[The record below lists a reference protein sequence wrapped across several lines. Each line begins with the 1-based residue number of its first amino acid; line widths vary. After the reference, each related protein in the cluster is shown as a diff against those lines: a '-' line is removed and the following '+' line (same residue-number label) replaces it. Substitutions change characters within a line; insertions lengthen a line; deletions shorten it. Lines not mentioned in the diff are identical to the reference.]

1 MARTDARLELR
12 KARKATAALE
22 LNPLLVVRYV
32 AVLQGTSL
40 PPSLA
45 CSPGLVLPA
54 VLQGQSAAPD
64 LATAPG
70 LIHPGHLTAE
80 LAAPVAFVSATVVIE
95 ATLASTTRA
104 VLHDF
109 EAGYDINVYRGPSH
123 TSAGDWDR
131 AALVTTAVASD
142 WQRPALTPA
151 TCRGDWQE
159 AVALMAVVV
168 DLCEQLPR
176 HHEPVRG
183 LFDEALP
190 LNASHGQ
197 GFDSLPPGHAVTRSL
212 WVEGAPVS
220 RWQVNGY
227 RNPPRQDKVWQ
238 PGSWQQGA
246 PQGATLS
253 GQQWQLGL
261 PLHKGWLERWEEAMQ
276 PPWGTSP
283 PPKPPIKPER
293 PDKRTKV
300 LAFGRQRADARLEFV
315 WYPDHTVVIPT
326 RRVYFVINSAT
337 IKRLSDGMLIPAET
351 ASIELDADSWAWQF
365 SAQLPLIE
373 HAQAAD
379 NQEIEILI
387 NGHRWVFKAE
397 KWSDTSAF
405 NQQSATISGRSLTA
419 YLSSSYV
426 VPASDTEANARTMAQ
441 LAEQQLPT
449 GWTLDWQAANW
460 LVPGNTW
467 TFENETPISAI
478 QRLAEAAG
486 AFVRP
491 DMAAKAITVKPRY
504 PALPWHLASTAPDVV
519 IPHSIMVTKGRQRDR
534 GKQVNGV
541 WVDSGGN
548 VLGPCLVKRQGSG
561 ADRLLPAQMN
571 PLMVD
576 TDGIRAFGSALLAE
590 AGPRSDDDIELPL
603 SEDTGLLLP
612 GLLAATPDGK
622 GYVRGIRVTATWSDQ
637 GGLDVTQSI
646 NIERPEV

>member
-22 LNPLLVVRYV
+22 LNPLLVVRYE

-45 CSPGLVLPA
+45 CSPRLVLPSL
-54 VLQGQSAAPD
+54 LQGQSTAPV
-64 LATAPG
+64 LATSAG
-70 LIHPGHLTAE
+70 LVHPGHLSAE
-80 LAAPVAFVSATVVIE
+80 LAAPVAVISATVVIE

-151 TCRGDWQE
+151 TCPGDWQE
-159 AVALMAVVV
+159 AGPLMAVVV
-168 DLCEQLPR
+168 DLSEQLPR

-220 RWQVNGY
+220 RWQVSGY

-293 PDKRTKV
+293 PDKRTKALV
-300 LAFGRQRADARLEFV
+300 FGRQRADARLEFV
-315 WYPDHTVVIPT
+315 WFGQAHIVIPT
-326 RRVYFVINSAT
+326 RRVYLVSNAASIV
-337 IKRLSDGMLIPAET
+337 RVRDGTDIPT
-351 ASIELDADSWAWQF
+351 TSLSIELDTDSWAWQF
-365 SAQLPLIE
+365 TAQIPRI
-373 HAQAAD
+373 AAAEMTD
-379 NQEIEILI
+379 EEEVSIHV
-387 NGHRWVFKAE
+387 NG
-397 KWSDTSAF
+397 
-405 NQQSATISGRSLTA
+405 QQWDCVCDGWQSSQSFARESATLTGRSRTA
-419 YLSSSYV
+419 YLSPTHVLAQSVSESS
-426 VPASDTEANARTMAQ
+426 AATMAQ
-441 LAEQQLPT
+441 LAQALLPL
-449 GWTLDWQAANW
+449 GWTLDWQAPDW
-460 LVPGNTW
+460 LVPGGFFSLDNQ
-467 TFENETPISAI
+467 TPIEAI
-478 QRLAEAAG
+478 KYLAEAAG
-486 AFVRP
+486 GFVLPHQR
-491 DMAAKAITVKPRY
+491 DRHLVIKPRY
-504 PALPWHLASTAPDVV
+504 PTVPWQLDGALADVAIPRAIITTLGSDFQPGQAANGIYVSGGHQGINGRVLRQGTAGDRQAPAITHPLMCDVV
-519 IPHSIMVTKGRQRDR
+519 AARAQ
-534 GKQVNGV
+534 GV
-541 WVDSGGN
+541 VGLAKTMPRRTQTIQLPLS
-548 VLGPCLVKRQGSG
+548 
-561 ADRLLPAQMN
+561 ADTGLILP
-571 PLMVD
+571 
-576 TDGIRAFGSALLAE
+576 GALLAVDGWKGFNRGVRV
-590 AGPRSDDDIELPL
+590 AVELQGRAMTVRQQL
-603 SEDTGLLLP
+603 S
-612 GLLAATPDGK
+612 
-622 GYVRGIRVTATWSDQ
+622 V
-637 GGLDVTQSI
+637 
-646 NIERPEV
+646 ERFV

>member
-22 LNPLLVVRYV
+22 LNPLLVVRYE

-54 VLQGQSAAPD
+54 LLQGQSAAPV
-64 LATAPG
+64 LATSAG
-70 LIHPGHLTAE
+70 LVHPGHLSAE
-80 LAAPVAFVSATVVIE
+80 LAAPVPVVSATVVIE

-151 TCRGDWQE
+151 TCPGDWQE
-159 AVALMAVVV
+159 AGALMAVVV
-168 DLCEQLPR
+168 DLNEQLPR

-183 LFDEALP
+183 LFDEALA

-220 RWQVNGY
+220 RWQVSGY

-300 LAFGRQRADARLEFV
+300 LAFGRQRGDASLEFV
-315 WYPDHTVVIPT
+315 WFGQAHIVIPT
-326 RRVYFVINSAT
+326 RRVYLVSNAASIV
-337 IKRLSDGMLIPAET
+337 RVRDGIDIPAT
-351 ASIELDADSWAWQF
+351 SLSIELDTDSWAWQF
-365 SAQLPLIE
+365 TAQIPRI
-373 HAQAAD
+373 AAAEMTD
-379 NQEIEILI
+379 EEEVSIHV
-387 NGHRWVFKAE
+387 NG
-397 KWSDTSAF
+397 
-405 NQQSATISGRSLTA
+405 QQWDCVCDGWQSSQSFARESATLTGRSRTA
-419 YLSSSYV
+419 YLSPTHVLAQSVSESS
-426 VPASDTEANARTMAQ
+426 AATMAQ
-441 LAEQQLPT
+441 LAQALLPF
-449 GWTLDWQAANW
+449 GWTLDWQAPDW
-460 LVPGNTW
+460 LVPGG
-467 TFENETPISAI
+467 FFSLDSQTPIEAI
-478 QRLAEAAG
+478 KYLAEAAG
-486 AFVRP
+486 GFVLPHQR
-491 DMAAKAITVKPRY
+491 DRHLVIKPRY
-504 PALPWHLASTAPDVV
+504 PTVPWQLDGALADVAIPRAIITTLGSDFQPGQAANGIYVSGGHQGISARVLRQGTAGERQAPAITHPLVCDVV
-519 IPHSIMVTKGRQRDR
+519 AAHAQ
-534 GKQVNGV
+534 GV
-541 WVDSGGN
+541 VGLAKTMPRRTQTIQLPLS
-548 VLGPCLVKRQGSG
+548 
-561 ADRLLPAQMN
+561 ADTGLILP
-571 PLMVD
+571 
-576 TDGIRAFGSALLAE
+576 GALLAVDGWKGFNRGVRV
-590 AGPRSDDDIELPL
+590 AVELQGRAMTVRQQL
-603 SEDTGLLLP
+603 S
-612 GLLAATPDGK
+612 
-622 GYVRGIRVTATWSDQ
+622 V
-637 GGLDVTQSI
+637 
-646 NIERPEV
+646 ERFV